1 MEEEGSVR
9 REVYRVAREK
19 EGRKEEGMGR
29 GMERGRVGG
38 LEEMKEEREKKG
50 GTTEG
55 GEEG

>member
-29 GMERGRVGG
+29 GMERGRVGR
-38 LEEMKEEREKKG
+38 LEEMKEEREKEE
-50 GTTEG
+50 TTERG
-55 GEEG
+55 KEG

>member
-19 EGRKEEGMGR
+19 EGRKEEGTGR
-29 GMERGRVGG
+29 GMERGMVGG

-50 GTTEG
+50 ETTERG
-55 GEEG
+55 KEG

>member
-19 EGRKEEGMGR
+19 EGRKEEGMGK

-38 LEEMKEEREKKG
+38 LEEMKEEREKEE
-50 GTTEG
+50 TTERG
-55 GEEG
+55 KEG